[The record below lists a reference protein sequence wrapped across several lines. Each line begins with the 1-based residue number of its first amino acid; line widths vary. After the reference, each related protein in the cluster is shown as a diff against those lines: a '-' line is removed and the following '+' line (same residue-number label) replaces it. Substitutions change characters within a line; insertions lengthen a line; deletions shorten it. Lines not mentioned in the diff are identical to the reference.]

1 MRASFCSNEA
11 GTIETMISKPLS
23 FAYSGLDDDRLAAEV
38 KNDNPGAFAALY
50 DRYLTPVYRYLV
62 CRVNDI
68 PTAEDLT
75 TQVFLTALER
85 FSQYRG
91 HGKFAAW
98 LFTIA
103 RNKSIDFFRSSRREI
118 PLENCPVQNLID
130 EDRTCAGDE
139 AGYIRALIAKFPPD
153 ERELLDMRFAAE
165 MSFGEMAQ
173 ALHRSENAVKKQ
185 VYRLLERIRKELEN
199 GHE

>member
-1 MRASFCSNEA
+1 MRAINFSNEA
-11 GTIETMISKPLS
+11 GTIETMISKPLHM
-23 FAYSGLDDDRLAAEV
+23 AYCGMDDDRLAAEV
-38 KNDNPGAFAALY
+38 NNDNPGAFAALY
-50 DRYLTPVYRYLV
+50 DRYMKPVYRYLV
-62 CRVNDI
+62 CRVNDVQ
-68 PTAEDLT
+68 TAEDLT

-103 RNKSIDFFRSSRREI
+103 RNKSIDFFRTSRREI
-118 PLENCPVQNLID
+118 PLEDCPVQKTIG
-130 EDRTCAGDE
+130 EDQTCAGDD
-139 AGYIRALIAKFPPD
+139 ARHILALIATYLPE
-153 ERELLDMRFAAE
+153 ERDLLDMRFAAE

-173 ALHRSENAVKKQ
+173 VLHRSENAVKKQ